1 MECLL
6 RTSLVAAIVAAAG
19 IGSAAAADGGALR
32 FDHYNPLLLNE
43 HAVRKAR
50 DGDIGTALILLER
63 AVQIAPYD
71 ARIRSNL
78 ESLRAWQAGK
88 PMPDATL
95 AVTPAAT
102 PAIAAAA
109 GAEQA
114 DGAED
119 ALPPFPLW
127 KNGTA
132 P

>member
-1 MECLL
+1 MECLF
-6 RTSLVAAIVAAAG
+6 RTSLVVAITIAAAS

-71 ARIRSNL
+71 ARIRRNL

-88 PMPDATL
+88 PMPDAT
-95 AVTPAAT
+95 PAAV

-127 KNGTA
+127 KNGAA